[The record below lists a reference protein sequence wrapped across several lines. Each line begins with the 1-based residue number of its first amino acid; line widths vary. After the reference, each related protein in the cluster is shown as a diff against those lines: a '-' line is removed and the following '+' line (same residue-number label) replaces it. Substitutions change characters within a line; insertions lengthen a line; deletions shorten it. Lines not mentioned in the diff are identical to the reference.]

1 MSTDEKPDGIVRKRQ
16 RGPVYRLLNAGFRA
30 IYMTRWRLRGG
41 HARASVPAAVTPSR
55 DRPAGVTAGDDSL
68 TLPLSALVDLAIE
81 AWRLERWLSELDSR
95 QSTAAGR
102 FVARRV
108 TDFVAGCGLETV
120 DMTGQPYEPG
130 LAVELLG
137 HVQDIT
143 LPPGTVL
150 VDEMVAPLCL
160 WHGKVVRMGQVVTR
174 SASSPASSGDES

>member
-1 MSTDEKPDGIVRKRQ
+1 MSTDEKPDEIVRKRR

-30 IYMTRWRLRGG
+30 IYLARWRLRGG
-41 HARASVPAAVTPSR
+41 GARAAVPVAAAASH
-55 DRPAGVTAGDDSL
+55 DRAAPVATGDSL
-68 TLPLSALVDLAIE
+68 TLPLSSLVDLAIE

-108 TDFVAGCGLETV
+108 ADFVAGCGLETV

-137 HVQDIT
+137 HVQDAT
-143 LPPGTVL
+143 LPPGKVL

-174 SASSPASSGDES
+174 SASSPASSGGES